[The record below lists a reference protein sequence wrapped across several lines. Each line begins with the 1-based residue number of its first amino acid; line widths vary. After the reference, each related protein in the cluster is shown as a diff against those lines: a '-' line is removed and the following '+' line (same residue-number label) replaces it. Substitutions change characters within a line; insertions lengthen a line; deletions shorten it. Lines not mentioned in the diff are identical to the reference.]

1 MNYSASEISTILNAH
16 TLCKG
21 EDGKIQNVIYD
32 TRKISFPEK
41 SIFFAFKGAINDGH
55 NYIED
60 AYRKGIR
67 NFVVSKKINCDSLKG
82 ANVIFVHSCLQALQ
96 KLAQYHR
103 SKFNGRIIAITGSN
117 GKTIIKEWLGKALS
131 RKFKFV
137 KSPKS
142 YNSQIGVALSLL
154 QIEEDDELALIE
166 AGISKKH
173 EMRFLERMI
182 KPQIGIFTNLGDAH
196 SSGFPSMEDK
206 LDEKIELF
214 KDSGTIICCMDH
226 ELVYKALMNKYPG
239 KIYPWSHKIDARVR
253 LNEIIKKGDST
264 RLKLEF
270 ENTGFELSCTM
281 MSREFLE
288 NLMHVITCL
297 LYLGYNHSEL
307 QDIIDELDHVQNRL
321 ELRDGINGNLLIN
334 DSYSL
339 DMASMQLA
347 LEFQDLHTRDLAK
360 VLIFSDFDQQVNKLE
375 LFTELKRLIEEKKI
389 TKTYA
394 IGLDA
399 QYHELFTDLG
409 VQFYAS
415 PQALLSTL
423 EMYRLR
429 SCCILIKG
437 ARRFHFENIFHKLS
451 SKVHETVLETSFT
464 ALDHNLN
471 IYKLYLQDDTRI
483 MAVIKAD
490 AYGSGS
496 VRMAQ
501 YLEHKKIDYLAV
513 AIIDEAVEI
522 RESGCSLDMMVFNV
536 HNEQIDLLWEYQL
549 EPEVYSITLLEELID
564 RAERLNQALNIHL
577 KLDTGMHR
585 LGFMEAELDRLLE
598 ILKKHPLIKI
608 KSLFSHMAGSDN
620 PDLDAFSLSQIERFD
635 RMSSKIEA
643 AIGYTCLKHI
653 LNTGGIIRFGQ
664 HHYDMVRIGLGIY
677 GIDET
682 KLISEKL
689 EKVHTLKARILQ
701 IKNLKAGDST
711 GYNRSGKVDHDTKIA
726 IVSIGYADGLMRL
739 AGTNGYSFKVRGILC
754 PIIGDVCMDVCML
767 DVSHLDK
774 IEPGDEVIIFNKE
787 LPIEELAKACQ
798 TISYEVISRIAPRV
812 KRAYTYD

>member
-1 MNYSASEISTILNAH
+1 MNYSFSEISEILNARI
-16 TLCKG
+16 LCQG
-21 EDGKIQNVIYD
+21 EDGQIQNIIYD

-55 NYIED
+55 SYLED

-67 NFVVSKKINCDSLKG
+67 NFVISKKLNCDSFTG
-82 ANVIFVHSCLQALQ
+82 ANVILVHSSLQALQ
-96 KLAQYHR
+96 KLAQHHR
-103 SKFNGRIIAITGSN
+103 NQFNGRIIAITGSN

-154 QIEEDDELALIE
+154 QIEDDDELALIE
-166 AGISKKH
+166 AGISKKY

-182 KPQIGIFTNLGDAH
+182 KPEIGIFTNLGDAH
-196 SSGFPSMEDK
+196 SSGFPSIEDK
-206 LDEKIELF
+206 LNEKIQLF
-214 KDSGTIICCMDH
+214 KDSKTIICCKDH
-226 ELVYKALMNKYPG
+226 ELVYRVLENTYPG
-239 KIYPWSHKIDARVR
+239 KIYPWSHKGEAQVK
-253 LNEIIKKGDST
+253 LLEIIKKGELN

-270 ENTGFELSCTM
+270 ENAAFELNCKM

-288 NLMHVITCL
+288 NLMHVIACL
-297 LYLGYNHSEL
+297 LYLGYDHSEL
-307 QDIIDELDHVQNRL
+307 QEIVDELDHVQNRL

-347 LEFQDLHTRDLAK
+347 LEFQNLHAQGLEK
-360 VLIFSDFDQQVNKLE
+360 VLVFSDFDQQVNKLE

-389 TKTYA
+389 ARTFA
-394 IGLDA
+394 IGIDA
-399 QYHELFTDLG
+399 QYHELFTDLR
-409 VQFYAS
+409 VQFYTS

-423 EMYRLR
+423 ELYRLR
-429 SCCILIKG
+429 SSCVLIKG
-437 ARRFHFENIFHKLS
+437 ARRFHLENIFHKLS
-451 SKVHETVLETSFT
+451 SKVHETVLETSFS

-471 IYKLYLQDDTRI
+471 IYKSYLQDDTRI

-501 YLEHKKIDYLAV
+501 YLEHKNLDYLAV
-513 AIIDEAVEI
+513 AIVDEAVEI
-522 RESGCSLDMMVFNV
+522 REAGCSLDIMVFNV
-536 HNEQIDLLWEYQL
+536 HNDQIDLLWEYQL
-549 EPEVYSITLLEELID
+549 EPEVYSITILEELIG
-564 RAERLNQALNIHL
+564 RAESLNQPLNIHL

-585 LGFMEAELDRLLE
+585 LGFIESELEQLME
-598 ILKKHPLIKI
+598 ILIEHPIIKV
-608 KSLFSHMAGSDN
+608 KSLFSHMAGSDK
-620 PDLDAFSLSQIERFD
+620 PDLDAFSHTQIERFD
-635 RMSSKIEA
+635 RMSSKIENT
-643 AIGYTCLKHI
+643 IGYSCIKHI

-682 KLISEKL
+682 KIIADKL

-701 IKNLKAGDST
+701 IKNLKSGEST
-711 GYNRSGKVDHDTKIA
+711 GYNRSGIVDQDTKIA

-739 AGTNGYSFKVRGILC
+739 AGNNAYSFKVRGTLC
-754 PIIGDVCMDVCML
+754 PIIGNICMDVCML
-767 DVSHLDK
+767 DVSSLDK
-774 IEPGDEVIIFNKE
+774 VEAGDEVIIFDKE
-787 LPIEELAKACQ
+787 LPLEDLAKACQ

>member
-206 LDEKIELF
+206 LEEKIQLF
-214 KDSGTIICCMDH
+214 MDSGTIICCKDH
-226 ELVYKALMNKYPG
+226 ELVYQALTKKYPG
-239 KIYPWSHKIDARVR
+239 KIYPWSHKSEAHVK

-264 RLKLEF
+264 CLKLEF
-270 ENTGFELSCTM
+270 ENTAFELSCKL

-297 LYLGYNHSEL
+297 LYLDYSHSEL
-307 QDIIDELDHVQNRL
+307 QDIVDELDHVQNRL

-347 LEFQDLHTRDLAK
+347 LEFQDLHAQGLAK
-360 VLIFSDFDQQVNKLE
+360 ILILSDFDQQVNKLE
-375 LFTELKRLIEEKKI
+375 LFAELKRLMKEKKI
-389 TKTYA
+389 AKTYA

-399 QYHELFTDLG
+399 QYHELFHDFDFK
-409 VQFYAS
+409 FYAS

-423 EMYRLR
+423 ELYRLR
-429 SCCILIKG
+429 SSCILIKG
-437 ARRFHFENIFHKLS
+437 ARRFHLENIFHKLS

-471 IYKLYLQDDTRI
+471 IYKSYLQDDTRI

-522 RESGCSLDMMVFNV
+522 RQAGCSLDMMVFNV
-536 HNEQIDLLWEYQL
+536 HNDQIDLLWEYQL

-564 RAERLNQALNIHL
+564 RAQGLNKALNIHL

-585 LGFMEAELDRLLE
+585 LGFMEGELDRLLE

-608 KSLFSHMAGSDN
+608 KSLFSHMAGSDK
-620 PDLDAFSLSQIERFD
+620 PDLDSFSQMQIERFN
-635 RMSSKIEA
+635 RMCSKIEA
-643 AIGYTCLKHI
+643 DIGYACIKHI

-711 GYNRSGKVDHDTKIA
+711 GYNRSGKVDQDTKIA

-739 AGTNGYSFKVRGILC
+739 AGANGYSFKVRGMLC
-754 PIIGDVCMDVCML
+754 PIIGNVCMDVCML
-767 DVSHLDK
+767 DVSRLDNV
-774 IEPGDEVIIFNKE
+774 EPGDKVIIFDKE